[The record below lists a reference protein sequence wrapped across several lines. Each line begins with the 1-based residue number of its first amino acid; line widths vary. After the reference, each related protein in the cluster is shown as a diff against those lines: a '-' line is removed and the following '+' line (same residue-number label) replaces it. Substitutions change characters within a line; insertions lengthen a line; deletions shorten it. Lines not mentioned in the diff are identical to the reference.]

1 MKNPWKILAL
11 ALGGLLIISLVWQYF
26 TLRDFDSEFQYL
38 QGKSAAVLNLAKE
51 QGVVFGQE
59 FANEYGA
66 EALEPLPDPEP
77 IDVSADDDFYSGRED
92 AKLSLIVFNDYQCP
106 FSAKVHES
114 IKQVR
119 SEFSE
124 SDLKIVYRDLPLEFH
139 GDANAAALAVNAA
152 GEQGKFWDM
161 ADLVFANQ
169 SELTEDNFQRWAV
182 ELGLDK
188 EKFTAALKSAQT
200 QAEIDNDIAEAKSYQ
215 ASGTPTMFLEGMVI
229 GGYLD
234 AGELADKIR
243 EKL

>member
-1 MKNPWKILAL
+1 MKNPWKIFAL

-26 TLRDFDSEFQYL
+26 TLRDFDNEFKYL

-59 FANEYGA
+59 FAEEYGA

-77 IDVSADDDFYSGRED
+77 IDVSADDDFYSGQAD

-106 FSAKVHES
+106 FSANVHDS

-124 SDLKIVYRDLPLEFH
+124 AELKIVYRDFPLSFH
-139 GDANAAALAVNAA
+139 DEANAASLAVNAA
-152 GEQGKFWDM
+152 GEQGKFWEM
-161 ADLVFANQ
+161 ADLVFAGQ
-169 SELTEDNFQRWAV
+169 DELSEEKFIEWAGQ
-182 ELGLDK
+182 LGLDK
-188 EKFTAALKSAQT
+188 KKFISDRESEAFR
-200 QAEIDNDIAEAKSYQ
+200 AEIEGDIADAESYRV
-215 ASGTPTMFLEGMVI
+215 SGTPTMFLEGLVI

-234 AGELADKIR
+234 AAELAGKIR